1 MLLVPGETVT
11 GRDSTYLVERVVGS
25 GAYGA
30 VYSARDP
37 ALPGRHVA
45 LKEFYPARHPREQA
59 SLRALWE
66 REQKVG
72 ALAGPHPLMPTH
84 YEAFAQDGHFYI
96 AQEFVEGQTL
106 DDIIRKRFPL
116 PREWTLK
123 WAVSLCDALAFLH
136 SQGVV
141 HHDLK
146 PANIRI
152 TPQGH
157 LALLD
162 FGAAQYFG
170 DGAKTKRPVDLYGT
184 DGYLPPELE
193 GENWTADVRTDI
205 FAVGA
210 ILYEMLAGEPPDQEQ
225 INARSLYVT
234 NTLMNRPNA
243 DLGLVKLINR
253 ALSYNTEYRYGSAN
267 EFLLDMRA
275 IAPPVLLVSK
285 KRLRWGDVYSGQTA
299 PPQTV
304 TLYNAGG
311 GEIRSEIK
319 PRTPWLSVSQP
330 TFRGNRRE
338 VEINAQPSKVETRG
352 QVVTGRLE
360 INSAD
365 ERDSDGRVVS
375 AGDRWFLECSITVLA
390 RPGHLSIAGDGLV
403 ILTGRRGQ
411 TLTGALALVNDGEQ
425 PAAFTLEGRG
435 EGQPPL
441 SFAPAAGTLAPG
453 EAVSVSV
460 QCEGQT
466 LSIGTHDLKAA
477 ARTAAGQ
484 SVPLTLTARVL
495 SPLDFLKSRIGLGV
509 TLTRPGPN
517 ARFLWL
523 Q

>member
-11 GRDSTYLVERVVGS
+11 GEQGAYIVERVVGS

-59 SLRALWE
+59 SLRSLWE
-66 REQKVG
+66 REQTVG
-72 ALAGPHPLMPTH
+72 ALASPHPLMPTH

-170 DGAKTKRPVDLYGT
+170 DAAQSTRPVDLYGT

-210 ILYEMLAGEPPDQEQ
+210 ILYEMLAGEPPDQEK
-225 INARSLYVT
+225 INARSLHVT
-234 NTLMNRPNA
+234 STLMNRPNA

-285 KRLRWGDVYSGQTA
+285 KRLRWGDIYSGQTA

-319 PRTPWLSVSQP
+319 PRAPWLSVNQP
-330 TFRGNRRE
+330 TFKGNRRE
-338 VEINAQPSKVETRG
+338 VEILAVPSKVEGRG

-365 ERDSDGRVVS
+365 ERDNEGNVLS

-390 RPGHLSIAGDGLV
+390 RPGHLRVAGDGSAV
-403 ILTGRRGQ
+403 LTGRRGQ
-411 TLTGALALVNDGEQ
+411 TLTGTLTLVNDGEQ
-425 PAAFTLEGRG
+425 SAVFTLEGHGR
-435 EGQPPL
+435 EQPMLTFTPL
-441 SFAPAAGTLAPG
+441 GGTLQPG
-453 EAVSVSV
+453 ETSRIDVECDGHALPVGA
-460 QCEGQT
+460 QA
-466 LSIGTHDLKAA
+466 LKAT

-484 SVPLTLTARVL
+484 SLTLTLTARVL
-495 SPLDFLKSRIGLGV
+495 SPLDFLKSRIGLG
-509 TLTRPGPN
+509 
-517 ARFLWL
+517 
-523 Q
+523 